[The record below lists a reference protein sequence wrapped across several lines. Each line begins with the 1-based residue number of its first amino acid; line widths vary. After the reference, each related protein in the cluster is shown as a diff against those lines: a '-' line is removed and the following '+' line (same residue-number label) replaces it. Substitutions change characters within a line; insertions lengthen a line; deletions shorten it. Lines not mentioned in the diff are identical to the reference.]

1 MSGFSLPGSSGNKPS
16 TSMGP
21 PSQSNRIQQTP
32 TPQAFVAPTPQAV
45 QTPSNIDSAICEWHT
60 YVIGL

>member
-32 TPQAFVAPTPQAV
+32 TPQAFVAQTPQAV
-45 QTPSNIDSAICEWHT
+45 QTPSNIDSAICE
-60 YVIGL
+60 